1 MDGCDAMRDAI
12 SIGVCPPRRESS
24 ESLIRFK
31 IDPGGAAVPACCRAE
46 GPPSMPAGGGG
57 GAVISGIALAGTKQ
71 VRGKVGTVRA
81 RPRLQGRIQW
91 KKKQRNGPATSGS
104 EGQATEEEEAQ
115 AREEVSIN

>member
-46 GPPSMPAGGGG
+46 GPP
-57 GAVISGIALAGTKQ
+57 LCQ
-71 VRGKVGTVRA
+71 
-81 RPRLQGRIQW
+81 Q
-91 KKKQRNGPATSGS
+91 
-104 EGQATEEEEAQ
+104 EEEEEQSSAG
-115 AREEVSIN
+115 